1 VTKLEQAAR
10 GTSRRRFLK
19 YAALAG
25 GVAAVTQ
32 LAGGLSGG
40 PLADVWR
47 ALDPFQRNAVRLL
60 SPKSAAATQL
70 GHGLTGG
77 LNLFWNGAATA
88 SRGLHLAASAGSPG
102 ATLELPTVS
111 QAVTQDR
118 LGVVIGVV
126 GAQMAA
132 DLGAVVRAS
141 DTSLVVMDGGANVVR
156 AGEDSPNVFY
166 STVGY
171 WQSNWAMGAWAAQHL
186 GQRAFLAASFYE
198 SGYDA
203 LYAAEAGIEAAQ
215 GQVAARHVN
224 HGPGGPKPVKDAID
238 AIKRTQ
244 PDFVF
249 AAYSGAEAV
258 AFVQAYAAAG
268 LQGEI
273 PLVGSGFLV
282 EESLLPEMGS
292 AALGIHS
299 ALSWAPTLAT
309 PSNQSFAAAYTEL
322 TGSAP
327 NVFAAVGYD
336 TARWLSEAL
345 AAAGDG
351 AQHPAAVREAL
362 RATRF
367 VGPRGAWAINPA
379 TQQAQTP
386 LYLRQTQVAA
396 AGTVNQVMGEL
407 PAADEQDPRLE
418 ALRQAPR
425 TGWLYAYPGV

>member
-1 VTKLEQAAR
+1 
-10 GTSRRRFLK
+10 
-19 YAALAG
+19 
-25 GVAAVTQ
+25 
-32 LAGGLSGG
+32 
-40 PLADVWR
+40 
-47 ALDPFQRNAVRLL
+47 
-60 SPKSAAATQL
+60 
-70 GHGLTGG
+70 
-77 LNLFWNGAATA
+77 
-88 SRGLHLAASAGSPG
+88 
-102 ATLELPTVS
+102 
-111 QAVTQDR
+111 
-118 LGVVIGVV
+118 
-126 GAQMAA
+126 MAA
-132 DLGAVVRAS
+132 ELGPIVRAS

-156 AGEDSPNVFY
+156 AGEASSNVFY

-171 WQSNWAMGAWAAQHL
+171 WQSNWAMGAWAAQVL
-186 GQRAFLAASFYE
+186 GRRAFLAASFYE

-215 GQVAARHVN
+215 GQVTARHVN
-224 HGPGGPKPVKDAID
+224 HGPDGPKPVADAID
-238 AIKRTQ
+238 AIKAAH

-249 AAYSGAEAV
+249 AAYSGTEAV

-282 EESLLPEMGS
+282 EDGLLPEMGS

-309 PSNQSFAAAYTEL
+309 PGNQRFAAAYTEL
-322 TGSAP
+322 TGNPP

-345 AAAGDG
+345 AAAGDS
-351 AQHPAAVREAL
+351 ARDPATVREAL

-367 VGPRGAWAINPA
+367 VGPRGAWAIDPA

-396 AGTVNQVMGEL
+396 TGTVNQVLGEL
-407 PAADEQDPRLE
+407 PPVDERDPQLQ
-418 ALRQAPR
+418 ALREAPR
-425 TGWLYAYPGV
+425 TGWIYAYPGV